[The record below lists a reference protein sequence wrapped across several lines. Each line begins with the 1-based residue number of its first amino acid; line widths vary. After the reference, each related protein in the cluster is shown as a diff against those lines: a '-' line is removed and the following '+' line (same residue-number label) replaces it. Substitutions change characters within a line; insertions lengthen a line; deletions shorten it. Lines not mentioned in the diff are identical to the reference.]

1 MGRAGGR
8 AAALYRGG
16 APLGGPPS
24 ILAVTWGPLSMLGL
38 YLGAGGPAFRAPLVL
53 GFNHWFYYPV
63 CEGLGFF
70 SG

>member
-24 ILAVTWGPLSMLGL
+24 ILADAWGPLSILGL
-38 YLGAGGPAFRAPLVL
+38 YLGQGARLSGPPL
-53 GFNHWFYYPV
+53 Y
-63 CEGLGFF
+63 
-70 SG
+70 